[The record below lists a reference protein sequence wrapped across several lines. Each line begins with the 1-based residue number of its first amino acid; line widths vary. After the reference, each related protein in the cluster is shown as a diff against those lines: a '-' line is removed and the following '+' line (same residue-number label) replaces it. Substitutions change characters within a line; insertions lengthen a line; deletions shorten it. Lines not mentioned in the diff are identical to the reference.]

1 MKYLFY
7 VLFRVAS
14 SAKQQG
20 GDERTR
26 LLPTGSTA
34 SEGSYV
40 DGDGAQGQWPTTW
53 HAGYLPTA
61 GNPTRRI
68 LGEVHGPRD
77 VDYGVST
84 SLWFTVWSSADSSSS
99 RRQRVKTNSIL
110 NVCNKV
116 CNEWKQIQFQK
127 CITKCFNQDLFSA
140 YRINFGVTFIQKN
153 KYSGL

>member
-14 SAKQQG
+14 SAEQQG

-40 DGDGAQGQWPTTW
+40 DGDGALGQWPTSW

-68 LGEVHGPRD
+68 LGEVPGPRD

-84 SLWFTVWSSADSSSS
+84 SLWFTVWSSADRSRS
-99 RRQRVKTNSIL
+99 RRRRVKTKWVTS
-110 NVCNKV
+110 
-116 CNEWKQIQFQK
+116 NEWKQIQFQK
-127 CITKCFNQDLFSA
+127 CITKCFIQDLFSA
-140 YRINFGVTFIQKN
+140 YRIKFGVTFIQRN
-153 KYSGL
+153 KYSGLWI